1 MTSGG
6 PRVRSGPPPDPNALR
21 RERDNGTWTTLPS
34 HRDGPTPLWPLT
46 RASKREQGLWDSLW
60 SLPQAVMWERSKQHG
75 EVAVYVRQFARAE
88 GRDASAADRTLLLR
102 MMEALGL
109 SQPGLA
115 RNRWRIE
122 DEQAAPRQRVAVG
135 GASVRDRFR
144 VVDGTG

>member
-1 MTSGG
+1 
-6 PRVRSGPPPDPNALR
+6 
-21 RERDNGTWTTLPS
+21 
-34 HRDGPTPLWPLT
+34 
-46 RASKREQGLWDSLW
+46 
-60 SLPQAVMWERSKQHG
+60 MWERSKQHG